1 MLASRSFVFRVA
13 SLTIHQYLWR
23 SLIRFGLPQANV
35 PNGAAMRTKSEYSD
49 GANTWP
55 GGLGANQ
62 KVAIAKVAMMEPA
75 LFLLFF
81 CLDTKEPKSQD

>member
-1 MLASRSFVFRVA
+1 M
-13 SLTIHQYLWR
+13 
-23 SLIRFGLPQANV
+23 PQANV

-55 GGLGANQ
+55 GGLGADR
-62 KVAIAKVAMMEPA
+62 KVTIIKVAMVEPGLLFLKA
-75 LFLLFF
+75 VTLFLLFF

>member
-1 MLASRSFVFRVA
+1 M
-13 SLTIHQYLWR
+13 WR

-35 PNGAAMRTKSEYSD
+35 PYGAAMRTKSEYSD

-55 GGLGANQ
+55 GGLGADR
-62 KVAIAKVAMMEPA
+62 KVTIINVAMVEPA
-75 LFLLFF
+75 LLFFEKVVTLFLLFF